1 MRCSVKSKI
10 DEYISNLKNWKN
22 ETIKMR
28 EIILSCNLKEEIK
41 WSKPCYTLDKKNIVV
56 IQGFKSYFAVLF
68 FKGVLMKDP
77 KKILEKTG
85 ENTRVG
91 RQLKFLNLKEIEK
104 MEKTIK
110 TYIAEAIRVEK
121 SGEKVKVSND
131 KLILVEELENRL
143 KKNKSLKAAF
153 ERLTPG
159 RQRAYNLYISSAKQ
173 PKTRES
179 RIDKFV
185 PKIMKGK
192 GIHD

>member
-1 MRCSVKSKI
+1 MKSKI